1 MRADEEA
8 PLGLRERKK
17 LETRDALSWAVIR
30 LTVERGWHNVTV
42 ADAAADANV
51 SERTFRNYF
60 SSKAEAVSARH
71 LDRMMRIVAE
81 LRSRP
86 GEEPLWDAITDA
98 VVGQFVGGNPQSKHW
113 TDAVQLLL
121 AEPDVEQG
129 FVQAT
134 MTAQR
139 ELATAIADRTG
150 SDVAGDL
157 YPTLMASAIGA
168 AIGAAMEHWLRAD
181 PPVEIEGLMREALDR
196 LRAGLPIP

>member
-81 LRSRP
+81 LRSSP

-98 VVGQFVGGNPQSKHW
+98 VVGQFVGGNPQNKHW

-150 SDVAGDL
+150 SDVTGDL